1 MGFRVPKIATRVN
14 VKIIMRS
21 DWVQHEEN
29 GDWTKREQFMA
40 FAAFIDD
47 GGNVVEE
54 GRVKADKIA
63 SPAQIDKLRT
73 ILNWLKTEAEKEL

>member
-1 MGFRVPKIATRVN
+1 MGFRVPKIATRVS

-21 DWVQHEEN
+21 DWIQDEES
-29 GDWTKREQFMA
+29 GEWSEREQFMA
-40 FAAFIDD
+40 FAEFLDD
-47 GGNVVEE
+47 EGNVVED
-54 GRVKADKIA
+54 GRIRADKIA